1 MYISCPLLI
10 SAVLKVIIDVTPET
24 LTTFRIS
31 ESYNYHKEQAFLKAR
46 VAQNELSVE
55 IGEASGLRVLACTG
69 GSVQHGLYTH
79 TWELVEHFCIL
90 QKGPRDVL
98 LC

>member
-1 MYISCPLLI
+1 MLL
-10 SAVLKVIIDVTPET
+10 LK
-24 LTTFRIS
+24 LLQLS
-31 ESYNYHKEQAFLKAR
+31 EFQNLITIKEQAFLKAR

-69 GSVQHGLYTH
+69 GSAQHGLYTH
-79 TWELVEHFCIL
+79 TWELVEHFCTL